1 MTHLKYLAGAIALVT
16 LNACNIDVA
25 SLLRGG
31 SNGATAGPTQS
42 GTSSISQRTDVRIT
56 MAKDPTITVVSYY
69 SSAKFDLFT
78 GQETMLDDGGHVE
91 FLFLNGLSTEKDG
104 LSLFGR
110 KYVAKKAVMQFQ
122 DAGQVPLDQVKEAP
136 EYGWSVAAP
145 DQRGSIKLTPGKV
158 TLLRMRLN
166 DERDQFFAKL
176 LVKDFSQSMVT
187 FDYAIQTATG
197 SRQLI

>member
-1 MTHLKYLAGAIALVT
+1 MTT
-16 LNACNIDVA
+16 
-25 SLLRGG
+25 R
-31 SNGATAGPTQS
+31 
-42 GTSSISQRTDVRIT
+42 RDVRLVL
-56 MAKDPTITVVSYY
+56 AKDTSLTYLSFY
-69 SSAKFDLFT
+69 SSANFDFFT
-78 GQETMLDDGGHVE
+78 GQETMLDDGGQVHFAFWSGVSKDE
-91 FLFLNGLSTEKDG
+91 DG
-104 LSLFGR
+104 LTLYGR
-110 KYVAKKAVMQFQ
+110 QYVAKKIVVQFQ
-122 DAGQVPLDQVKEAP
+122 DAGQVPLDQIKEAP

-145 DQRGSIKLTPGKV
+145 NKRGTTKVTPGNV